1 MIRSKL
7 IHPQILEAL
16 ASSGHFSRVLIA
28 DGNFP
33 TATVSNPAAKI
44 VFLNLAP
51 GMLKT
56 TDILEVLLEVIPVQD
71 AAVMLPPEEQK
82 LHEEYKR
89 MLPEDSTFQM
99 LERNEFYDAIQSHQT
114 SLVIASG
121 DKRRFANILLT
132 IGVVTFEDNT
142 NLQSKSY

>member
-1 MIRSKL
+1 MIRGRL
-7 IHPQILEAL
+7 IHPQILGAL
-16 ASSGHFSRVLIA
+16 ASSGHFSKVLIA

-33 TATVSNPAAKI
+33 TATVPNPAAKV

-71 AAVMLPPEEQK
+71 ATVMLPPEPQK

-89 MLPEDSTFQM
+89 MLPEDIRFQM
-99 LERNEFYDAIQSHQT
+99 LKREEFYDAIRSHQT

-132 IGVVTFEDNT
+132 IGVVRFEE
-142 NLQSKSY
+142 

>member
-1 MIRSKL
+1 MIRGKL

-16 ASSGHFSRVLIA
+16 ARSGHFSRVLIA

-33 TATVSNPAAKI
+33 TATVSNPAAKV

-56 TDILEVLLEVIPVQD
+56 TEILEVILEAIPVQE
-71 AAVMLPPEEQK
+71 ATVMLPPEPQK
-82 LHEEYKR
+82 LHEEYQK
-89 MLPEDSTFQM
+89 MLPKDARFSM
-99 LERNEFYDAIQSHQT
+99 LKREEFYDLIRSHQT

-132 IGVVTFEDNT
+132 VGVVRFDE
-142 NLQSKSY
+142 

>member
-1 MIRSKL
+1 MIRGRL

-33 TATVSNPAAKI
+33 TATVSNPAAKV
-44 VFLNLAP
+44 VFLNFAP
-51 GMLKT
+51 GMLRT
-56 TDILEVLLEVIPVQD
+56 TDILEVLLEVMPVQD
-71 AAVMLPPEEQK
+71 AAVMLPPEPQK

-89 MLPEDSTFQM
+89 MLRKDIRFQM
-99 LERNEFYDAIQSHQT
+99 LKREEFYDAIRSHQT

-132 IGVVTFEDNT
+132 IGVLRFE
-142 NLQSKSY
+142 K